1 MEASTGVTINT
12 SAHIVN
18 NLTIDGILMVGST
31 NILSTIADLQN
42 NPTASSTVN
51 LINYYN
57 KTDSD
62 TRYYT
67 KTQSDTNLNNYVLKT
82 GSTMTGTLTV
92 NGTTNLKGVVN
103 IGAGRGYSG
112 TGVVQGCL

>member
-1 MEASTGVTINT
+1 
-12 SAHIVN
+12 
-18 NLTIDGILMVGST
+18 MVGST

-82 GSTMTGTLTV
+82 GSTYDR
-92 NGTTNLKGVVN
+92 NFNSKWYN
-103 IGAGRGYSG
+103 QFKRS
-112 TGVVQGCL
+112 C